1 MTYHS
6 KRRWRSADRCRRIST
21 WAEAPVHLVGGH
33 RAATTG
39 PSSLGSPAAAENS
52 ASDHHGGNRIQLISH
67 PDTGLCNS
75 KPGS

>member
-52 ASDHHGGNRIQLISH
+52 ASA
-67 PDTGLCNS
+67 PA
-75 KPGS
+75 KPSRAGAGIRRSTFSMATRR